1 MADYQSLCTYWRDFN
16 SDRPIIKSDDMT
28 LEEEL
33 DFILRPCA
41 MKISKTTTH
50 DSEFSYGSYY
60 KNNLYDY
67 YSKQL
72 LDGKLSLSS
81 NIVKIKRDLFTDSGY
96 QIKRRD
102 FPYKNGPDPN
112 LSIYQ
117 TKSSPGSYAHP
128 SQNPTS
134 APRQKQL
141 FCDKFHEKEIEVQF
155 GLNQCNF
162 DTYRRYKMSKEDD
175 SIDNPIDGISS
186 DYIKLLLEYNR
197 YRKYEKMFEE
207 QDARIRKMEEEFKD
221 FKGAFQIRAE
231 SLNELKLDNCK
242 YQESKIKIL
251 EDNNRLIQELSGMV
265 NAQNIEIQQLKR
277 NQDKRITLKDIEE
290 LQFQINELKLLN
302 QIKMTEKTKRGRF
315 LGLFQ
320 KKDSS
325 HSY

>member
-1 MADYQSLCTYWRDFN
+1 MSDYQSLCTYWRDFN

-28 LEEEL
+28 LKEEL

-60 KNNLYDY
+60 NNNLYDY

-96 QIKRRD
+96 YIKRKD

-117 TKSSPGSYAHP
+117 TNSSSYAHP
-128 SQNPTS
+128 GQNPTS
-134 APRQKQL
+134 APRLKQQ

-155 GLNQCNF
+155 GLNLCNF
-162 DTYRRYKMSKEDD
+162 ETYRRYKMYKEDD
-175 SIDNPIDGISS
+175 SIDNPINGISS
-186 DYIKLLLEYNR
+186 GYIKLLLEYNR

-207 QDARIRKMEEEFKD
+207 QDARIRKIEE
-221 FKGAFQIRAE
+221 AFE
-231 SLNELKLDNCK
+231 TFNDKCK

-251 EDNNRLIQELSGMV
+251 EENNRLIQELRGMV
-265 NAQNIEIQQLKR
+265 KAQNIEIQQLKH
-277 NQDKRITLKDIEE
+277 NQDKRISLKDIEQ
-290 LQFQINELKLLN
+290 LQFQIDELKLLN
-302 QIKMTEKTKRGRF
+302 QIKMTEKSKRGKYP
-315 LGLFQ
+315 GLFQ
-320 KKDSS
+320 KKYSPP
-325 HSY
+325 SY